1 VFTQPGKAGRRSFNI
16 YKGAILGKYIINRLL
31 LLIPVFI
38 GITLI
43 TFLISH
49 SIPGSP
55 FTSDRLPEKAKLAI
69 ESAYGLDRPIYEQ
82 YFIYIINFFRGDW
95 GPSFERQGNQTV
107 TEILFGYGS
116 RTDEGM
122 SFWLQLGL
130 ALAAGAVVTLG
141 ISWLRTRTRQINW
154 FETFKR
160 WFFPTVLTVVT
171 LWLLYLIFSL
181 DTATAGGFLFSLRL
195 GIMAFL
201 FMLAVGIPLGIIA
214 ALKQNSWIDYTVTT
228 IALIGFSIPS
238 FVLGLL
244 ALIAVVLL
252 NYATGSDFSIA
263 PSSPTTL
270 DLVLPAALLG
280 AREASIIARLT
291 RSSMLEVI
299 RQDYMRTAQAK
310 GLNDQVIAIRHGLKN
325 AFIPI
330 LTVLGDRLAGLLT
343 GSVTIEAVFNI
354 PGIGRYFVSGILAH
368 DYPMIIGTT
377 VLYALMVVLINL
389 VVDLLY
395 GYFDPRVSYAS
406 GRMA

>member
-1 VFTQPGKAGRRSFNI
+1 M
-16 YKGAILGKYIINRLL
+16 GKYIINRLL
-31 LLIPVFI
+31 LLVPVFI
-38 GITLI
+38 GVTLI
-43 TFLISH
+43 TFIISH

-55 FTSDRLPEKAKLAI
+55 FTNDRLPEKARNAI
-69 ESAYGLDRPIYEQ
+69 ESAYGLNKPIFEQ

-116 RTDEGM
+116 RTDQGV
-122 SFWLQLGL
+122 SFWLQL
-130 ALAAGAVVTLG
+130 ALAVLVGVVATLG
-141 ISWLRTRTRQINW
+141 ISLLRARMRRVDWIGLFKHWL
-154 FETFKR
+154 
-160 WFFPTVLTVVT
+160 FPTVLAVVT
-171 LWLLYLIFSL
+171 LWLLFLIFTL
-181 DTATAGGFLFSLRL
+181 DTSTAGGFLFSLRL
-195 GIMAFL
+195 GIMAFF

-214 ALKQNSWIDYTVTT
+214 AIKQNTWIDYTVTT

-244 ALIAVVLL
+244 ALIAVVLI
-252 NYATGSDFSIA
+252 NIVTGSDFSIA
-263 PSSPTTL
+263 PSSPSTL

-291 RSSMLEVI
+291 RSSMLEVL

-310 GLNDQVIAIRHGLKN
+310 GLNDQVIAVRHGLKN

-354 PGIGRYFVSGILAH
+354 PGLGRYFVSGILAH

-377 VLYALMVVLINL
+377 VLYAMMVVLINL
-389 VVDLLY
+389 LVDVLY
-395 GYFDPRVSYAS
+395 GYFDPRVSYTSRRTA
-406 GRMA
+406 

>member
-1 VFTQPGKAGRRSFNI
+1 
-16 YKGAILGKYIINRLL
+16 
-31 LLIPVFI
+31 
-38 GITLI
+38 
-43 TFLISH
+43 
-49 SIPGSP
+49 
-55 FTSDRLPEKAKLAI
+55 LPEKARLAI
-69 ESAYGLDRPIYEQ
+69 ESAYGLDKPLYEQ

-116 RTDEGM
+116 RSEEGI

-130 ALAAGAVVTLG
+130 AVAAGIIITLG
-141 ISWLRTRTRQINW
+141 LSWLRTRTRRIDLLN
-154 FETFKR
+154 TFKR
-160 WFFPTVLTVVT
+160 WFFPTVLAVVT
-171 LWLLYLIFSL
+171 LWLLFLIFTL
-181 DTATAGGFLFSLRL
+181 DTSTAGGFLFSLRL
-195 GIMAFL
+195 GIMAFI
-201 FMLAVGIPLGIIA
+201 FMLIVGIPLGIIA
-214 ALKQNSWIDYTVTT
+214 ALKQNTWIDYTVTT

-244 ALIAVVLL
+244 ALIAVVLI

-310 GLNDQVIAIRHGLKN
+310 GLNDRAIAIRHGLKN

-354 PGIGRYFVSGILAH
+354 PGIGRYFVSAILAH

-389 VVDLLY
+389 LVDLLY
-395 GYFDPRVSYAS
+395 GFFDPRVSYTSRRA
-406 GRMA
+406 A

>member
-1 VFTQPGKAGRRSFNI
+1 M
-16 YKGAILGKYIINRLL
+16 GKYIINRLL

-43 TFLISH
+43 TFIIAH

-55 FTSDRLPEKAKLAI
+55 FTNDRLPERARVAI
-69 ESAYGLDRPIYEQ
+69 EASYGLDKPIYEQ

-116 RTDEGM
+116 RADEGM
-122 SFWLQLGL
+122 SFWLQL
-130 ALAAGAVVTLG
+130 ALTIVGGVIVTGVVSWFRARSRKVDWLNQFFSYLLPVTLA
-141 ISWLRTRTRQINW
+141 
-154 FETFKR
+154 
-160 WFFPTVLTVVT
+160 VVT
-171 LWLLYLIFSL
+171 LWLLFLIFSL
-181 DTATAGGFLFSLRL
+181 DTSTAGGFLFSLRL
-195 GIMAFL
+195 GIMAFI

-214 ALKQNSWIDYTVTT
+214 ALKQNTWIDYTVTT

-244 ALIAVVLL
+244 ALIAVVLINL
-252 NYATGSDFSIA
+252 WTGSDFSIA

-270 DLVLPAALLG
+270 DLILPAALLG

-291 RSSMLEVI
+291 RSSMLEVL

-310 GLNDQVIAIRHGLKN
+310 GLEDRVIAVRHGLKN

-389 VVDLLY
+389 LVDVLY
-395 GYFDPRVSYAS
+395 GYFDPRVSYTS
-406 GRMA
+406 GRTA

>member
-1 VFTQPGKAGRRSFNI
+1 M
-16 YKGAILGKYIINRLL
+16 GKYIINRLL
-31 LLIPVFI
+31 LLIPVFF

-43 TFLISH
+43 TFLISK

-55 FTSDRLPEKAKLAI
+55 FTSERLPQKAREAI
-69 ESAYGLDRPIYEQ
+69 EASYGLGKPVYEQ

-107 TEILFGYGS
+107 TEILFGYGG
-116 RTDEGM
+116 DEGF
-122 SFWLQLGL
+122 SFWAQLGI
-130 ALAAGAVVTLG
+130 AIAVGLLVTFAIG
-141 ISWLRTRTRQINW
+141 WLRIRTRHVNW
-154 FETFKR
+154 LETFKR
-160 WFFPTVLTVVT
+160 WVFPTVLGVVT
-171 LWLLYLIFSL
+171 LWLLFLIFTL
-181 DTATAGGFLFSLRL
+181 DTTKAGGFLFSLRL
-195 GIMAFL
+195 GILAFV
-201 FMLAVGIPLGIIA
+201 FMLAVGIPLGIVA
-214 ALKQNSWIDYTVTT
+214 ALKQNTWIDYTVTT

-244 ALIAVVLL
+244 ALIAVVLI
-252 NYATGSDFSIA
+252 NIVTGSDFSIA

-354 PGIGRYFVSGILAH
+354 PGVGRYFVSGILAH
-368 DYPMIIGTT
+368 DYPMVIGTT
-377 VLYALMVVLINL
+377 VLYAFLVVLINL
-389 VVDLLY
+389 LVDVLY
-395 GYFDPRVSYAS
+395 GFFDPRVSYAS
-406 GRMA
+406 GRAA